1 METTARTLGEA
12 LRNIRVSWELSQET
26 AAERAKVSDR
36 SLREIEL
43 GRLTPKLTTYA
54 ALCRAYGVSLDSL
67 ETYIPETEN
76 I

>member
-12 LRNIRVSWELSQET
+12 LRNIRVSRDLSQEN
-26 AAERAKVSDR
+26 AAARAHISDR
-36 SLREIEL
+36 ALREIEL
-43 GRLTPKLTTYA
+43 GKSTPKVTTYA

-67 ETYIPETEN
+67 ETYIPEPEN